1 MPREFVCYCSIAVP
15 CIWYIDF
22 LPPRTL
28 FGASCRCSFSKQ
40 TVFSVCQQYTQQ
52 SLCYFFPWPTCLCLC
67 FWLLLLLMLLMLLML
82 LLFLLLLLV
91 LVLVL
96 LLFLLLLFVVVVG
109 VGVVVVVG
117 VGVGVGVVVVVCC
130 LVLLLLFLFLFLLL
144 LFVVGVGVVVV
155 LVVFSFF
162 QSEPLS
168 STFRLTYQLFWD
180 SSRRISVLCSTHTV
194 AIRFA
199 PAHFR
204 ACPVPTV
211 DNTPK
216 CSTNFHGFLLTQ
228 LDDGWPESV
237 EEQGLLLFVLRHYIT
252 RQYIK
257 DVV

>member
-1 MPREFVCYCSIAVP
+1 MFV
-15 CIWYIDF
+15 F
-22 LPPRTL
+22 LVVVVDVVDVVDVV
-28 FGASCRCSFSKQ
+28 
-40 TVFSVCQQYTQQ
+40 VFVVVVGGVGVGVGVGVVVVV
-52 SLCYFFPWPTCLCLC
+52 
-67 FWLLLLLMLLMLLML
+67 
-82 LLFLLLLLV
+82 V
-91 LVLVL
+91 LVLVVVICCCCWCWGCRCRWCWCCCLALVL
-96 LLFLLLLFVVVVG
+96 LLFLFLLLLFVVVVG
-109 VGVVVVVG
+109 V
-117 VGVGVGVVVVVCC
+117 
-130 LVLLLLFLFLFLLL
+130 
-144 LFVVGVGVVVV
+144 VVVV

>member
-1 MPREFVCYCSIAVP
+1 M
-15 CIWYIDF
+15 
-22 LPPRTL
+22 L
-28 FGASCRCSFSKQ
+28 F
-40 TVFSVCQQYTQQ
+40 FSVTY
-52 SLCYFFPWPTCLCLC
+52 
-67 FWLLLLLMLLMLLML
+67 
-82 LLFLLLLLV
+82 LFVFVFLVVVVVVDVVDVVVVVVFVVVVGVGVGVVVVVLV
-91 LVLVL
+91 LVLVVVICCCCWCWGCRCRWGWCWCCCCCLVLVL
-96 LLFLLLLFVVVVG
+96 LLFLFLLLLFVVVVG
-109 VGVVVVVG
+109 VGV
-117 VGVGVGVVVVVCC
+117 
-130 LVLLLLFLFLFLLL
+130 
-144 LFVVGVGVVVV
+144 VVVV

-168 STFRLTYQLFWD
+168 STFRLAYQLVWD

-211 DNTPK
+211 DNTSK

>member
-1 MPREFVCYCSIAVP
+1 M
-15 CIWYIDF
+15 
-22 LPPRTL
+22 
-28 FGASCRCSFSKQ
+28 
-40 TVFSVCQQYTQQ
+40 
-52 SLCYFFPWPTCLCLC
+52 
-67 FWLLLLLMLLMLLML
+67 
-82 LLFLLLLLV
+82 
-91 LVLVL
+91 LVL
-96 LLFLLLLFVVVVG
+96 LFLFLLLLFVVVVVVG

-130 LVLLLLFLFLFLLL
+130 LVLVLLFLFLFLFLFL
-144 LFVVGVGVVVV
+144 LFVVGVGVGVVVVV